1 MSERYDGRN
10 YWQRMKRSRMSRRA
24 ILRASGRAGVGAAG
38 LALVGCGDDDDD
50 SVAQVGQQQQQQ
62 QQAMQQQAMQQQQ
75 QQAMQQEQ
83 QEQAADQ
90 AAQQADQQ
98 EQQAVADAQQQQQ
111 QQAAAAVPDSGIP
124 AYGGVMRR
132 ASTIETHD
140 YWDPH
145 RGVFGPTQ
153 FMHSMLYNNLIR
165 WKNKEKSEME
175 ADIASV
181 PENPDAET
189 YIFNINPN
197 ARWHDAYP
205 TEGGRNIT
213 AEDIVVNV
221 DRNTAGVDSTGA
233 EDGSFLGLSSWR
245 KVASVDAVDDLTL
258 RTTSDGVDSTYLSA
272 TFLRPFGWMAAPE
285 GIREWGTESDVWRDD
300 PTTLRVAGSGPFIAE
315 SYEPTEV
322 FIANRNP
329 NYWKD
334 DAWGQQLPYV
344 DRMEYYNLFD
354 ETAIETAVRSKEL
367 DGAWLNISRVESLL
381 NDFPQ
386 MQRNTVGGGFTIMI
400 RTNYNPDWPGED
412 GEGNPWL
419 DRRVAAAFHLATD
432 RYLMIDTVYL
442 GSAKP
447 SVLEEIPWFSTFWS
461 PTQEEM
467 TEIPGFR
474 ADHEADIRE
483 ANELMDASGFR
494 DSDRSIYLF
503 APDVW
508 EQRYPGIVET
518 AKNMYESALGVGV
531 EISIDPYTILLQRLV
546 DGTSTGQIPCWT
558 NPPSDLDPTSY
569 WLNGRVPG
577 GSANFY
583 SYENPRVTEIAE
595 EMKVTLDF
603 EAKGELSREMVQ
615 LQLGIHPDYG
625 WESLSPGLGVMNPV
639 SNEAAWPWYHVIPD
653 GYQFAH
659 QGHKIVEELWLDT
672 AHEDYPA

>member
-1 MSERYDGRN
+1 MTERDNGRN
-10 YWQRMKRSRMSRRA
+10 YWQRMRRNRMSRRA
-24 ILRASGRAGVGAAG
+24 LLRASGRAGVGAAG
-38 LALVGCGDDDDD
+38 IALVGCGDDDDD
-50 SVAQVGQQQQQQ
+50 SQPATAQSQPQQQQQSMSAQ
-62 QQAMQQQAMQQQQ
+62 QQDQMQQQDAMAD
-75 QQAMQQEQ
+75 QQA
-83 QEQAADQ
+83 D
-90 AAQQADQQ
+90 QADQQ
-98 EQQAVADAQQQQQ
+98 EAVADASGQDQGQTQQTS
-111 QQAAAAVPDSGIP
+111 AGPP
-124 AYGGVMRR
+124 AGAPQYGGTVRR

-153 FMHSMLYNNLIR
+153 FMHSLLYNNLIR

-175 ADIASV
+175 ADIAAL
-181 PENPDAET
+181 PETPDPTT
-189 YIFNINPN
+189 YIFQINPA

-205 TEGGRNIT
+205 TEGGRHIT
-213 AEDIVVNV
+213 AEDIAVNV

-245 KVASVDAVDDLTL
+245 KIASVEAVDEHTL
-258 RTTSDGVDSTYLSA
+258 RTTSDGIDSTYLSA

-315 SYEPTEV
+315 SFEPTEV
-322 FIANRNP
+322 FVANRNAD
-329 NYWKD
+329 YWKD
-334 DAWGQQLPYV
+334 DEWGRQLPYI
-344 DRMEYYNLFD
+344 DRFEYYNLFD

-386 MQRNTVGGGFTIMI
+386 MQRNSVGGGFTIMI

-447 SVLEEIPWFSTFWS
+447 SVLEEIPWFSEFYS

-467 TEIPGFR
+467 GEIPGFR
-474 ADHEADIRE
+474 ADHEQDLQE
-483 ANELMDASGFR
+483 ASELMDASGFR
-494 DSDRSIYLF
+494 DTDRSIYLF

-518 AKNMYESALGVGV
+518 AKNMYEAALGVGI
-531 EISIDPYTILLQRLV
+531 EISIDPYTVLLQRLV

-569 WLNGRVPG
+569 WLNGRLPG
-577 GSANFY
+577 ASANFY

-595 EMKVTLDF
+595 EMKVTLDI
-603 EAKGELSREMVQ
+603 ESKGVLSKEMVE
-615 LQLGIHPDYG
+615 LQLGIHPDWG

-639 SNEAAWPWYHVIPD
+639 SNEASWPYYQVQPD

-659 QGHKIVEELWLDT
+659 NGHKIVEDMWLDSS
-672 AHEDYPA
+672 HEDYPS